1 MRIVK
6 TNKKHPMI
14 LMKTRIITNQ
24 KNLRKCRWLTNWFL
38 ENEFS
43 VSKKRMYFQFYSKKW
58 RLLWQKWRIWR
69 EKWRLFWA
77 SLHRQLFDILFVDG
91 KSEGVKAIFNINFSG
106 KRKKSGESWIF
117 SRYFLVR
124 KYILWVAKVYTLATQ
139 SPMFESSKLY

>member
-1 MRIVK
+1 MHFTNTSDLCFNYMSIVK

-69 EKWRLFWA
+69 EKWRLIWA

-106 KRKKSGESWIF
+106 KRKKVPGKTKF

-124 KYILWVAKVYTLATQ
+124 KYIL
-139 SPMFESSKLY
+139 

>member
-58 RLLWQKWRIWR
+58 RLWWQKWRIWR

-77 SLHRQLFDILFVDG
+77 SLHRQLFDIPFVDG

-106 KRKKSGESWIF
+106 KRKKYPERQNFPGTFWSESI
-117 SRYFLVR
+117 YFESP
-124 KYILWVAKVYTLATQ
+124 KYIL
-139 SPMFESSKLY
+139 